1 MSSQSEPRVLL
12 SREEISAAVT
22 RLAAE
27 IKRDYL
33 NKHPLLIGILKDSFM
48 FMADLVRRLD
58 RLLEVEFVSGCP
70 ATVKVPRVQV
80 RFG

>member
-1 MSSQSEPRVLL
+1 MSSQSELRVLL
-12 SREEISAAVT
+12 SREEIAVAVT

-48 FMADLVRRLD
+48 FMAGLVRRLD
-58 RLLEVEFVSGCP
+58 LPLEVGRD
-70 ATVKVPRVQV
+70 TR
-80 RFG
+80 